1 MKAKRQPEQESIPI
15 PIPIPISINSINS
28 INSISSISSISPTP
42 IQKIIGLI
50 GNHCLEAT
58 PEGAHLVAQPL
69 STRPNVML
77 RHSNRERYSFK
88 ATALL

>member
-15 PIPIPISINSINS
+15 PIPIPIPISINS

-42 IQKIIGLI
+42 IQTMIGLI